1 MSRLNQAIKIST
13 ERWASCLAYA
23 GIVVFAVVWVWI
35 VGHRGLMPMD
45 HSAIF
50 DGAWRSYQGQAIYS
64 DYVFSRPPLAVGILW
79 LSFHLMGV
87 GWSAMVAPAALLNGA
102 GAALAMWIVHLLLP
116 RQRWLAFGA
125 GLLTSVWFQA
135 PFGTLW
141 FEQTAF
147 FFNLLALALLLW
159 TQQTSAGMAIA
170 ARTFAGLAVGAAAL
184 SKQNAGVEFIP
195 VAIGVVLFQYE
206 FRLRLFV
213 KPVVQF
219 VSGLILAGLLL
230 LAWLAVFSSI
240 SGFWYNCVELARAIA
255 SHRVGALESILGFF
269 VFWLHPGSLV
279 VLVTSGIALW
289 KQRANS
295 FRPANF
301 SYITFIVLGCASY
314 QNLFWLHTL
323 NEASNSFP
331 FLGLTMMLPVGL
343 LINAVRRC
351 VGPLEVRDTKA
362 GVVPYLLL
370 SLLIFVGWFK
380 WGVDVSWSRVVHQ
393 FKEGTTFVPISIPR
407 ARGLQWGEP
416 TPISYNNASAVV
428 HARDFEALNQWLEAG
443 NANFFVFPDTT
454 ILYGLHGRVS
464 PQRWA
469 FLIPDHS
476 FFRSELP
483 EVDAEV
489 VRSLRKNDVR
499 MIVLEKETWSHT
511 HELLAEMTQLRGF
524 IDTEFEKVAEFGIY
538 EAWQIKTAGTLAG
551 AE

>member
-1 MSRLNQAIKIST
+1 MSRLNQTMKISR
-13 ERWASCLAYA
+13 ERWAAYLAYA
-23 GIVVFAVVWVWI
+23 GIVVLAVVWVWI

-50 DGAWRSYQGQAIYS
+50 DGAWRSYQGQVIYS
-64 DYVFSRPPLAVGILW
+64 DYVFSRPPLTVGILW

-102 GAALAMWIVHLLLP
+102 GAALAMWIVHMLLP

-147 FFNLLALALLLW
+147 FFNLLALALLLSA
-159 TQQTSAGMAIA
+159 QQSSPAVAIT
-170 ARTFAGLAVGAAAL
+170 ARIFAGLAVGAAAM

-195 VAIGVVLFQYE
+195 VAVGVILLQYG
-206 FRLRLFV
+206 FRRRLFV
-213 KPVVQF
+213 KPAVQF
-219 VSGLILAGLLL
+219 FSGLVVAGLLF

-255 SHRVGALESILGFF
+255 SHRVGSLQSIVGFF
-269 VFWLHPGSLV
+269 LFWLRPGSLV
-279 VLVTSGIALW
+279 VLVIFSLALW

-295 FRPANF
+295 FRTANF
-301 SYITFIVLGCASY
+301 SLITFIVLGCATY

-331 FLGLTMMLPVGL
+331 FLGLTMILPVGL
-343 LINAVRRC
+343 LINAARQG
-351 VGPLEVRDTKA
+351 VGPLAVRDTTA
-362 GVVPYLLL
+362 GVVPYLLF
-370 SLLIFVGWFK
+370 SLLIFVALFK
-380 WGVDVSWSRVVHQ
+380 GGVDVSWSRVVHQ

-407 ARGLQWGEP
+407 AQGLQWGEP
-416 TPISYNNASAVV
+416 TPISDKDARAVV
-428 HARDFEALNQWLEAG
+428 HARDFEALNQWLKAG

-489 VRSLRKNDVR
+489 VGSLRKNEVR
-499 MIVLEKETWSHT
+499 MIVLEKETWNHT
-511 HELLAEMTQLRGF
+511 HKLLADMTQLRGF
-524 IDTEFEKVAEFGIY
+524 IDSEFEKVAEFGIY
-538 EAWQIKTAGTLAG
+538 EAWQIKTAGTRAG